1 MVALVVVF
9 GGLGLSA
16 LTLYFHRTGD
26 HPRVVTFLAALSL
39 VSVVL
44 ILIFVLPPLA
54 RNASREASQL
64 NLPFEFTVG
73 GAIFLTLILVVA
85 FSAWNTGNN
94 LLFLI
99 LSFLISALLVGFFA
113 GNICLKK
120 LDVRMRFPETIFAGE
135 ATPLLVGVTNR
146 KRIIPAFSVI
156 VEVRGKERERS
167 IAAPELDEI
176 LPRWAAR
183 RFGRAP
189 LVTRTL
195 DHFEYVAA
203 RGQIESR
210 AEHIFPNRGRLLIK
224 DFELSTKFPFGF
236 FRHRRRLPAREA
248 ELIVF
253 PKSVDL
259 SRDVMHVPTEA
270 GTRTLGKRGA
280 GQDLLALR
288 DYRPY
293 DDLRSI
299 DWKATARTRDLIV
312 REFAAEEERN
322 VTVILDTLMP
332 PDSGSRLSLN
342 EKIVAEQAGKT
353 VITSER
359 FEGGAS
365 LAASVV
371 LRLAAEGSNFRLI
384 VGDDQGDFGMGR
396 QHLYDSL
403 KRLAFSEPIF
413 SNGSDISELDG
424 PLLRTLEDGD
434 GHIVLITALEQ
445 DRLSPDLRE
454 QLNIITF

>member
-1 MVALVVVF
+1 MLGLVVVG

-16 LTLYFHRTGD
+16 LTLYVHRTGD
-26 HPRVVTFLAALSL
+26 PRYASVLAALSL
-39 VSVVL
+39 LSVVL
-44 ILIFVLPPLA
+44 ILIFVVPPLA
-54 RNASREASQL
+54 RNAGREASQL
-64 NLPFEFTVG
+64 NLPFEFTAG
-73 GAIFLTLILVVA
+73 GAVFFVLILVVA

-99 LSFLISALLVGFFA
+99 LSFLLSALVIGFFA
-113 GNICLKK
+113 GSICLKK
-120 LDVRMRFPETIFAGE
+120 LDIRMRFPETIFAGE

-146 KRIIPAFSVI
+146 KRLIPAFSVI

-167 IAAPELDEI
+167 IAAPELDLI
-176 LPRWAAR
+176 LPVWVVK
-183 RFGRAP
+183 RFGTAP
-189 LVTRTL
+189 IVSRTL
-195 DHFEYVAA
+195 DHFEYVPA
-203 RGQIESR
+203 RGEVE
-210 AEHIFPNRGRLLIK
+210 AKTEHVFPNRGRLMIK

-253 PKSVDL
+253 PQIVDID
-259 SRDVMHVPTEA
+259 RTMTDIPTET
-270 GTRTLGKRGA
+270 GTRTLGKRGS

-322 VTVILDTLMP
+322 VTVYFDNVLP
-332 PDSGSRLSLN
+332 PDAADQLSIR
-342 EKIVAEQAGKT
+342 EKIAAEQAGKT
-353 VITSER
+353 VGASPR
-359 FEGGAS
+359 FENAS
-365 LAASVV
+365 RLAASVL
-371 LRLAAEGSNFRLI
+371 LRFAAESSNFRLI
-384 VGDDQGDFGMGR
+384 IGDGEGEFGMGR

-403 KRLAFSEPIF
+403 KRLALADPIFRPKAEASEPEGILRRILDEEGDSHIF
-413 SNGSDISELDG
+413 
-424 PLLRTLEDGD
+424 
-434 GHIVLITALEQ
+434 LITAIAG
-445 DRLSPDLRE
+445 DRISPEIRE